1 MKRGKKI
8 CGELKKIR
16 RRIADENGIKLDIP
30 ECTYEGDC
38 RGTCPRCEWE
48 VKYLEQSLFERLKL
62 GKIAT
67 ISGIAIGLSAC
78 AGGCGPVI
86 QTTGKMTN
94 DHETSF
100 SESLLEPAPVDDT
113 LLKAEDGI
121 IFENPTQDT
130 LVEVTSNDEL
140 MGVAPMYDEKL
151 AKIEAEKAIYL
162 SVEEMPEFPGGEQ
175 ALYVFLDKNIR
186 YPKFAKDNKI
196 QGNVFVQFVVE
207 KDGTITNP
215 KVLRDIG
222 GGCGEEASRLLSIM
236 PKWKPGK
243 LRGKTVRV
251 QYKLPISFRLKE

>member
-16 RRIADENGIKLDIP
+16 RRIADENGIELDIP

-78 AGGCGPVI
+78 AGACGPVI

-100 SESLLEPAPVDDT
+100 SESIPEPAPVDDT
-113 LLKAEDGI
+113 LLKMTDVGVN
-121 IFENPTQDT
+121 FEKPTQDT
-130 LVEVTSNDEL
+130 LNPIKNDVEKSGTKEDDDVIF
-140 MGVAPMYDEKL
+140 G
-151 AKIEAEKAIYL
+151 AIQREY
-162 SVEEMPEFPGGEQ
+162 PEFPGGEE
-175 ALYVFLDKNIR
+175 AMYEFLANNIR
-186 YPKFAKDNKI
+186 YPQAARDSNI
-196 QGNVFVQFVVE
+196 QGKVFVQFVVE

-215 KVLRDIG
+215 KVLRDICS
-222 GGCGEEASRLLSIM
+222 GCGEEALRVVRMM
-236 PKWKPGK
+236 PKWKPGI
-243 LRGKTVRV
+243 LRGEAVRV
-251 QYKLPISFRLKE
+251 QYTLPVIFQVE